1 MRVPAAKRTAKRRS
15 PYSVHPGVAMMQ
27 DWVATLKPKTGRRLE
42 EWVALVK
49 RGGPPEEA
57 ARREWLKREHGLG
70 TNAAWWIAERA
81 EGKGGEDADPK
92 AYLAAARRWVE
103 AMFADGKA
111 GLRPA
116 YDALL
121 DLALSLGKDV
131 KACPG
136 KTIVPL
142 YRKHV
147 FAQLKASTRTRL
159 DLGLA
164 LAKAKRVPKRLLE
177 TGGLEKGDRITHR
190 IPIQMPGDIDDEVR
204 LWLRTAYELDG

>member
-1 MRVPAAKRTAKRRS
+1 MRVPAVKRAPRRS

-42 EWVALVK
+42 EWIALVK
-49 RGGPPEEA
+49 RAGPDGEA
-57 ARREWLKREHGLG
+57 ERRDWLKREHGLG

-81 EGKGGEDADPK
+81 AGKGGEDSNPK
-92 AYLAAARRWVE
+92 AYLAAARGWVE
-103 AMFADGKA
+103 DMFGGARS

-116 YDALL
+116 YEALL
-121 DLALSLGKDV
+121 EAALGLGKDV
-131 KACPG
+131 KACPC

-147 FAQLKASTRTRL
+147 FAQLKPGGRSRL

-164 LAKAKRVPKRLLE
+164 LAKAKRIPRRLLE

-190 IPIQMPGDIDDEVR
+190 IAIQAPAEVDDEVR
-204 LWLRTAYELDG
+204 LWLKTAYELDG

>member
-1 MRVPAAKRTAKRRS
+1 MRVRA
-15 PYSVHPGVAMMQ
+15 PYSVHPGVALMQ
-27 DWVATLKPKTGRRLE
+27 DWVATLKQKTGRRLE
-42 EWVALVK
+42 EWIALVK
-49 RGGPPEEA
+49 RGGPPDEA

-81 EGKGGEDADPK
+81 EGKGGEDSDPK
-92 AYLAAARRWVE
+92 AYLAAARGWVD
-103 AMFADGKA
+103 AMFGGGKE

-121 DLALSLGKDV
+121 ELALSLGKDV
-131 KACPG
+131 KACPC

-147 FAQLKASTRTRL
+147 FAQLKPSSRTRL

-164 LAKAKRVPKRLLE
+164 LAKAKRLPKRLQD

-190 IPIQMPGDIDDEVR
+190 IAIQAPADIDDEVR
-204 LWLRTAYELDG
+204 RWLKTAYDLDA